1 MEYKYVLLDHSGQ
14 HAIAWQRGNNSVL
27 AVRQSDEFVEVFDN
41 WWVRCAVLCCV
52 LRSSPVQGGSH
63 PGHRAHGVGAQ
74 GSASESF
81 ACLARQAPV
90 ACRPSTLLV
99 GLQV

>member
-41 WWVRCAVLCCV
+41 WWVRCAA
-52 LRSSPVQGGSH
+52 LRASPRAQHGQLPRARGGS
-63 PGHRAHGVGAQ
+63 GVVAEAA
-74 GSASESF
+74 AS
-81 ACLARQAPV
+81 
-90 ACRPSTLLV
+90 
-99 GLQV
+99 